1 MMNKKRAPRPERRNT
16 DIEHVDEILF
26 SAIAFICIMGA
37 IMLILGGLSI

>member
-1 MMNKKRAPRPERRNT
+1 MMNKRHAPRPERRTT
-16 DIEHVDEILF
+16 DVDRVDESLF